1 MLAEKNLGMLPE
13 NSEIVNFLNISER
26 LFNYLAI
33 TADGFKLQKRK
44 LKLRHYTLT
53 NIKRQIYLGK
63 TGSNQ
68 KNPLNTTSE
77 LGDVTFCG

>member
-1 MLAEKNLGMLPE
+1 MLAEKNLGMMLE
-13 NSEIVNFLNISER
+13 NSEIVNFFNMSES

-44 LKLRHYTLT
+44 LKLRNYTLN
-53 NIKRQIYLGK
+53 NIKRHIYLGK

-68 KNPLNTTSE
+68 INPLNTTSE
-77 LGDVTFCG
+77 LGDVTFGG